1 MQTGSAPGPPA
12 FSVGTPEQF
21 RWLLGIIKAVLVL
34 NLLDALFTLVWVR
47 AGLAT
52 EANGLI
58 DELVNHHAVLFIC
71 VKLGLVGLGS
81 WLLWQWRRRPVAAIS
96 LVGIAIGCVRF
107 PRGSRRQSQR
117 AIGPRQSQRLQDE
130 RAPSL

>member
-1 MQTGSAPGPPA
+1 MQTGSASGPTA
-12 FSVGTPEQF
+12 FRVGTPEQF

-81 WLLWQWRRRPVAAIS
+81 WLLWHWRRRPVAVVAIFVAFS
-96 LVGIAIGCVRF
+96 AYYLILLYHLQYASRLVQHLLAG
-107 PRGSRRQSQR
+107 
-117 AIGPRQSQRLQDE
+117 
-130 RAPSL
+130 